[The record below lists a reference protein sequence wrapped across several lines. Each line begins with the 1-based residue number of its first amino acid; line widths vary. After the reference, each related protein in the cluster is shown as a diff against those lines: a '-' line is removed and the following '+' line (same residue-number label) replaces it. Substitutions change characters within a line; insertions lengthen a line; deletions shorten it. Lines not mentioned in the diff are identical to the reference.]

1 MVGPLFYHEML
12 LGSRRSRDYLFR
24 WVYVGWLLLQ
34 LGWLAFFDRILMWTG
49 SVNQAY
55 TAYLGRHF
63 AEVFIPQHFALLAL
77 VTPAF
82 VASSI
87 TEEKTRG
94 TLQYL
99 LTTDLAPI
107 HIIVGKLLGR
117 IIQVCVLA
125 IAGLPFFALLG
136 AFGGIEPAVLVGLLV
151 LTVYVAAGVASA
163 TFLAAV
169 WARQTRDAV
178 IGLYAVG
185 IVAATVVYK
194 VGGPLEYFNPVVLLQ
209 PALDSPG
216 LEGVRLLG
224 RELVLSLLAWGGLTL
239 ACLGLAAWRLRPAY
253 IKQLQA
259 EGRPGKRRWWL
270 PARPTVGDQPI
281 RWKERHVEGLA
292 PVPWL
297 RFVPRWLGILVTT
310 GATILASSAIL
321 YFNRLPG
328 VTVSDLLGLATR
340 LQVWQLARSIDWPGA
355 SDGFWLQC
363 SLALNVFALLV
374 AVRCSCSV
382 TGERERQT
390 WEALLLTPLT
400 VEHLIRGKL
409 WGISQ
414 VSYIYLAAYAIPA
427 LLLSLLGGPGA
438 VFWTV
443 LFLLVTLL
451 AMYYLGGV
459 GMWCSVRAR
468 GSWRSLL
475 TTILVAYLVAILLY
489 LVLIPAVFIVCLII
503 FAVLS
508 LTASYLGM
516 NAGGIWTG
524 FGTFL
529 FAFLIATCLGLAGF
543 FYVAAR
549 MFLRSA
555 QKWVADRERTRH
567 WENEPYSG
575 GLRSRKR
582 RRRIVRERS
591 EP

>member
-12 LGSRRSRDYLFR
+12 LGSRRSRDYIFR

-34 LGWLAFFDRILMWTG
+34 LGWIAFFDKVLTWTG
-49 SVNQAY
+49 TINQAY
-55 TAYLGRHF
+55 VAYVGRHF

-82 VASSI
+82 VASAI

-125 IAGLPFFALLG
+125 AAGLPFFAILG
-136 AFGGIEPAVLVGLLV
+136 AFGGIEPALMLGLIF

-185 IVAATVVYK
+185 IVAATIVYK
-194 VGGPLEYFNPVVLLQ
+194 VGGPLEYFNPVALLA
-209 PALDSPG
+209 PIRDVSG
-216 LEGVRLLG
+216 LTAVRLLG
-224 RELVLSLLAWGGLTL
+224 QQLVLGLLAWGGLTL
-239 ACLGLAAWRLRPAY
+239 VCLALAAWRLRPAY
-253 IKQLQA
+253 IKQLQG

-270 PARPTVGDQPI
+270 PSRPAVGEQPI

-297 RFVPRWLGILVTT
+297 RFVPRWLGIVLTA
-310 GATILASSAIL
+310 GATILGSCGIL

-328 VTVSDLLGLATR
+328 VTPEALLGMATSGQFLA
-340 LQVWQLARSIDWPGA
+340 LAQAIDWPGA

-374 AVRCSCSV
+374 AVRCSGSV

-409 WGISQ
+409 WGITL
-414 VSYIYLAAYAIPA
+414 VSYIYLLAYAVPA
-427 LLLSLLGGPGA
+427 LVLSLFGGPGA

-443 LFLLVTLL
+443 LYLGVTLL

-459 GMWCSVRAR
+459 AMWSSVRAR

-475 TTILVAYLVAILLY
+475 TTILVAYLIALLLY
-489 LVLIPAVFIVCLII
+489 VVLLPAVGVVCLLIFLVLT
-503 FAVLS
+503 
-508 LTASYLGM
+508 LTANYFGI

-524 FGTFL
+524 FGGFF
-529 FAFLIATCLGLAGF
+529 FAFLIATCIGLAAF

-555 QKWVADRERTRH
+555 QKWVAERERTRH
-567 WENEPYSG
+567 WENEPIASD

-582 RRRIVRERS
+582 RRRFVRET
-591 EP
+591 